1 MNDLSLP
8 VLSTGSTLNKRQTN
22 PKGSSIMDNLE
33 TYATLGYKINDD
45 DKQKKKHNP
54 KTKRIRNTEP
64 TNKIA
69 VNLGAC

>member
-1 MNDLSLP
+1 
-8 VLSTGSTLNKRQTN
+8 
-22 PKGSSIMDNLE
+22 MDNLE

-45 DKQKKKHNP
+45 DKQKKNTTQ